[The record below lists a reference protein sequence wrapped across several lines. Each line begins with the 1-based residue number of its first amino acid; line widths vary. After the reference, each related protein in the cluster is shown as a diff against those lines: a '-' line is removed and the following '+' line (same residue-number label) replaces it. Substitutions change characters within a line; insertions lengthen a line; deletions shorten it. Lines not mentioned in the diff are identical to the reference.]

1 MKNGPKYI
9 YISDPLF
16 QTVKDSQVL
25 NWLELFA
32 KKGVS
37 FDLLLVTRLSYL
49 LKNNALR
56 KQKLMKARAIVT
68 GKVRQ
73 VFMIKSND
81 ATGLSDAIVACYL
94 LWLLFPSCVIRKRKV
109 VIQTRLVG
117 MAVILRFLAR
127 ICKNMKVIFDYR
139 GAGGEEYING
149 LGYSDI
155 GKVSDPVIKK
165 KYAKEIL
172 RQQRM
177 LNFADYVFCVSNRL
191 KQYAINLLKER
202 GAENRK
208 ILVIPGSADENQFF
222 LDRAIRGKIRK
233 AYGVEKRFVLIYT
246 GKLDLHWQKK
256 EAVFQ
261 LAAGL
266 MRIHPFFFFMC
277 LTPEMD
283 LARRLAENSG
293 IDGKSLLIKYA
304 DYSDIP
310 EYLNAA
316 DAGIILRDDNMTN
329 HVASPTK
336 IPEYLLCGLPVV
348 ISRNVGDFSEF
359 IEKND
364 LGIVLDEN
372 PAIDLVAN
380 RLLSDPFDRDKIAAC
395 GRNFYAKQRVI
406 GQILNVYTE
415 LAAE

>member
-37 FDLLLVTRLSYL
+37 FDLLLITRLSYL
-49 LKNNALR
+49 LKHNALR
-56 KQKLMKARAIVT
+56 KQKLMKARAIVA

-81 ATGLSDAIVACYL
+81 VTGLSDAIVACYL

-117 MAVILRFLAR
+117 MAAILRFLAR

-165 KYAKEIL
+165 KYANEIL

-177 LNFADYVFCVSNRL
+177 LNFADYVFCVSNGL
-191 KQYAINLLKER
+191 KRYALDLVDDSR
-202 GAENRK
+202 GEGDK
-208 ILVIPGSADENQFF
+208 FMVIPGSADESQFF
-222 LDRAIRGKIRK
+222 FDRETRNNMRK
-233 AYGVEKRFVLIYT
+233 TNGVEKRFVLIYT

-266 MRIHPFFFFMC
+266 LRVNPTFFFMC
-277 LTPEMD
+277 ITPEMD
-283 LARRLAENSG
+283 LARRLAEDSG
-293 IDGKSLLIKYA
+293 IAGENLLIKYA
-304 DYSDIP
+304 DYSEIP
-310 EYLNAA
+310 RYLNAA
-316 DAGIILRDDNMTN
+316 DAGIILRDDIMTN
-329 HVASPTK
+329 RVASPTK

-359 IEKND
+359 IEKHD
-364 LGIVLDEN
+364 LGIVLDEKPDVN
-372 PAIDLVAN
+372 LVAN
-380 RLLSDPFDRDKIAAC
+380 RLLGDHFAREKIAGV
-395 GRNFYAKQRVI
+395 GRSAYAKQRVI
-406 GQILNVYTE
+406 RQILNVYSE
-415 LAAE
+415 LAAK